1 MSHRNDLDAID
12 YFHFDREAR
21 RLRAAWLRDL
31 VKGRKH

>member
-1 MSHRNDLDAID
+1 MSLPKNSDAID

>member
-1 MSHRNDLDAID
+1 MSLPKDTDAID
-12 YFHFDREAR
+12 YFYFDREAR

>member
-1 MSHRNDLDAID
+1 MSQRKDLDAID